1 MLAAFK
7 IIENKQNDARIL
19 SEVSTNVLIN
29 GYLEP
34 HHNGSSFY
42 EFIAQQQSLSIF

>member
-29 GYLEP
+29 GNLKL
-34 HHNGSSFY
+34 HHNGYSFY
-42 EFIAQQQSLSIF
+42 EFIAQQQLLGIF